1 MKSLINAITG
11 SRSWR
16 GSPPLYKTAEE
27 RLFLYG
33 WLNTV
38 KLSAPEINDE
48 SVITSIENCNKCKNV
63 KEKKKG
69 FGTGANRFMV
79 ILNAPQM
86 MNRIEMSIHRSESVD
101 LLKKMLKAIGL
112 ELADSYTTNLIKCE
126 STDPF
131 TKPSDMLKNCLDILK
146 KEVSSLSPE
155 IILVMGD
162 IIPLQSVVKGSSG
175 ITWFNTDHPVS
186 LLKNPDLKR
195 PAWETLKLV
204 KNRYAEL
211 KK

>member
-16 GSPPLYKTAEE
+16 GSPSLYKTAEE

-33 WLNTV
+33 WIN
-38 KLSAPEINDE
+38 KAAISPPEINDE
-48 SVITSIENCNKCKNV
+48 SVIASIENCNKCKNV
-63 KEKKKG
+63 KERKKG

-79 ILNAPQM
+79 LLNAPQM
-86 MNRIEMSIHRSESVD
+86 MNRIEMSLHRSESVD

-112 ELADSYTTNLIKCE
+112 ELAESYTTNLIKCE

-131 TKPSDMLKNCLDILK
+131 TKPSDMLKNCLGILE
-146 KEVSSLSPE
+146 KEIVFFNPE

-162 IIPLQSVVKGSSG
+162 IIPLQGIVKGSSG

-186 LLKNPDLKR
+186 ILKNPDLKR